1 MRKVSFKEVVRI
13 QDIVGLVDITGIQQH
28 SINQCQ
34 VVHLTRWPTNGRSL
48 VGFKRGRKI
57 YECLSCKRRL
67 IGVAWFC
74 SVKCKVNSSFYLLM
88 QNKPFH
94 GHQNVAHLV
103 IGLFFP
109 CTQIETEAR
118 STPDPTGDAEG
129 IGKYRSLCDMYHAT
143 QVGKE
148 KKLLVEPKC
157 SLKMGNAAVSS
168 SPRVQD
174 ATPSMCSLNKEATL
188 PKSLPDATPST
199 CSLNKEVVLPKSPH
213 KGRPT
218 HAPFY

>member
-1 MRKVSFKEVVRI
+1 M
-13 QDIVGLVDITGIQQH
+13 
-28 SINQCQ
+28 
-34 VVHLTRWPTNGRSL
+34 
-48 VGFKRGRKI
+48 
-57 YECLSCKRRL
+57 
-67 IGVAWFC
+67 
-74 SVKCKVNSSFYLLM
+74 
-88 QNKPFH
+88 
-94 GHQNVAHLV
+94 AHLV
-103 IGLFFP
+103 IGLFFS

-118 STPDPTGDAEG
+118 STPDPTRDAEG

-174 ATPSMCSLNKEATL
+174 ATPSMCSLNKEVAL

-199 CSLNKEVVLPKSPH
+199 CSLNKEAALPKSPR

-218 HAPFY
+218 RAPFY